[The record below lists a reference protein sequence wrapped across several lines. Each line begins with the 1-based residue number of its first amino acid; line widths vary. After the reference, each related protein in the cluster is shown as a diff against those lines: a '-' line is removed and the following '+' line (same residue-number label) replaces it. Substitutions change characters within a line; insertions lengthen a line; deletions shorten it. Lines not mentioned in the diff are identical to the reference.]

1 MSRLSARKSSA
12 MNTPSAVVCRSNS
25 ISYRP
30 PCRSPTGLVL
40 QVIIPP
46 PQTPAL
52 LLLPPYGQSDR
63 LLGGLPAQHAARPGD
78 AQHGGVAGQRRLQ
91 RHAGYHLATAL
102 AGGQVEDG
110 VGGIDP
116 EPLVTASQRQPA
128 GAGRIANVDPRPQPL
143 GAAFLLCP
151 RVVGGAGAGPD
162 RLVHHPGVAQAG
174 DLHRPASGRRIGRRR
189 AAQRRPVHV
198 AASDKGAPVAPRDHR
213 RARRATPA

>member
-1 MSRLSARKSSA
+1 MPIPDWACSPGYYSATADPSSPSPTPVRPIRQTPRRVASPACGAPWRCSARRRGRA
-12 MNTPSAVVCRSNS
+12 AA
-25 ISYRP
+25 
-30 PCRSPTGLVL
+30 
-40 QVIIPP
+40 
-46 PQTPAL
+46 PA
-52 LLLPPYGQSDR
+52 
-63 LLGGLPAQHAARPGD
+63 AARRVPLG
-78 AQHGGVAGQRRLQ
+78 HR
-91 RHAGYHLATAL
+91 L